1 MAPHEPGTTDHPHRP
16 ADAPLTARLAD
27 PRHGSAT
34 ITPHLLR
41 YLTLVAAE
49 RGHDLGPSLRRAGL
63 SEAALSAVGQRVSYR
78 QGSSVIREAM
88 RDLGDPALGLAVGC
102 RQRVTA
108 WGLVGLGLQA
118 SPTLQ
123 DALELGVRHHGIT
136 GSMLDYG
143 VESVPAGTAIL
154 ATARYADSGLRAFL
168 LEEAFGSIVAL
179 IRDAWREEFTPHS
192 VAVRHARP
200 PYGDQYERYFRC
212 PVTFGA
218 PDDRLVFAAE
228 CLRSPLPGADAY
240 TLAQVVGLL
249 DAARAQGRERQDLVQ
264 GLEVSVARGLPDVP
278 PLAQQALEHGMSER
292 TLRRR
297 LAEHGTT
304 YEALVDSVRLVR
316 AEELMMTSD
325 LPLHAIARMLGFS
338 DARTLRRAVTRWF
351 GTSPSAMRAA
361 PPRRPAAPPPTRPGH
376 DISSIEVRSPG
387 ALRPAPPHT

>member
-1 MAPHEPGTTDHPHRP
+1 MTPHDPGPARTTKTPP
-16 ADAPLTARLAD
+16 GSPLTTRLAD

-49 RGHDLGPSLRRAGL
+49 RGHDMGPALRRAGL

-88 RDLGDPALGLAVGC
+88 RDLGDPALGLAVGR

-108 WGLVGLGLQA
+108 WGLVGLALQA
-118 SPTLQ
+118 SPTLH
-123 DALELGVRHHGIT
+123 DALRLGVRHHGVT
-136 GSMLDYG
+136 GSMLDYRM
-143 VESVPAGTAIL
+143 ERVPAGAAIL
-154 ATARYADSGLRAFL
+154 ATARYTDSGLRAFL

-179 IRDAWREEFTPHS
+179 IRDAWREEFAPHS
-192 VAVRHARP
+192 VAVRHPRP
-200 PYGDQYERYFRC
+200 SYGDEYERWFRC
-212 PVTFGA
+212 PVTFCA

-228 CLRSPLPGADAY
+228 SLDSPLPGADAY
-240 TLAQVVGLL
+240 TLAQVVALL
-249 DAARAQGRERQDLVQ
+249 DAARVQGRDRQDLVQ
-264 GLEVSVARGLPDVP
+264 GLEVSVARALPQVP
-278 PLAQQALEHGMSER
+278 PLAQQALERGMSER

-297 LAEHGTT
+297 LAEHGTS

-325 LPLHAIARMLGFS
+325 LPLHRIARLLGFS

-351 GTSPSAMRAA
+351 GTSPSAMRGS
-361 PPRRPAAPPPTRPGH
+361 PVRRR
-376 DISSIEVRSPG
+376 
-387 ALRPAPPHT
+387 